1 MKELTLKTSPKRS
14 FHSCLHH
21 EKRAVDKIAQRKVC
35 FFIPMG
41 KKNKKNNRYAISL
54 LVYIVVKE
62 LLLTEN
68 TLPLVRS
75 FTLLLKN
82 YFDRKCPTF
91 GRITVDKNVL
101 TLLVYVVV
109 KKLQLTERP

>member
-1 MKELTLKTSPKRS
+1 MKNVLLTKLPKERFAS
-14 FHSCLHH
+14 LFLW
-21 EKRAVDKIAQRKVC
+21 
-35 FFIPMG
+35 G
-41 KKNKKNNRYAISL
+41 KKNKKNHRYAISL